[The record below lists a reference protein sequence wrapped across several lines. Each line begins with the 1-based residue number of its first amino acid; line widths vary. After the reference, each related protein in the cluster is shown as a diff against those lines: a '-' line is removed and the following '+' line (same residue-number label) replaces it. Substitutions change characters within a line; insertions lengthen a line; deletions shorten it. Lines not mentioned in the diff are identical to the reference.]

1 MVDWVEFEKC
11 IEDDLE
17 NINSEIIDNVYKKGY

>member
-1 MVDWVEFEKC
+1 MVDWVEFEKS

-17 NINSEIIDNVYKKGY
+17 NINSEIIDNVFKKGY